1 MQSYYEIFSWQYKP
15 YVDIRNNILLYE
27 KLYEHTEPYCV
38 HILTNES
45 ILRFINPYMDI
56 WNHTAQNEPYF
67 NIRSSFAYYKST
79 CQCIEQSI
87 SHYETIC

>member
-1 MQSYYEIFSWQYKP
+1 MQSYYEIFPWQYKP

-38 HILTNES
+38 HVLTNES

-56 WNHTAQNEPYF
+56 
-67 NIRSSFAYYKST
+67 
-79 CQCIEQSI
+79 
-87 SHYETIC
+87 